1 MGNASRNL
9 ADENF
14 ARWQRFYRKGMIDR
28 RTFVK
33 SAMVWAGGA
42 SMAGSLLA
50 ACGGDDDDDNGGSTT
65 VPGPG
70 ANPTATTA
78 AGPAPTSGGAAPT
91 SGGAAP
97 TAAGAAPTTGGGGAT
112 TSGTLRVA
120 LQTSENQG
128 MDPHMHNQRTGIIF
142 FYHTHDNLGVRD
154 MSTMQIGPWLAESWE
169 ITDPTTWQL
178 KLREGVMFHNGDPF
192 TAETVKWNWERIIN
206 PEQASQQAGNHAQI
220 AGVEIVDEY
229 TVNVKTKVPYP
240 IFTERLQN
248 FQMIPEK
255 LAVEMG
261 DEWLAENPVGTGP
274 YKMVEWKKG
283 QEYVLERNDDYWNE
297 DVTIAY
303 QNLILKTIPENST
316 QLANLLAGDLDIIRV
331 VPFDQMK
338 VVEDSGIAMPKV
350 QDILRVQFVRL
361 DASGR
366 GTPDNPFTDVRV
378 RNAANHAVDIQTY
391 IDTLQA
397 GGDRTPAF
405 VNPKHLGFDASIEPH
420 EYDPERAKALMEEA
434 GYGDGTEPIKWKTG
448 PQLMPN
454 AAQVEQAMQR
464 DLAAVGINT
473 EFEIIADGAV
483 SSQMTNEGKDPPM
496 ASSSWGSYSVFDA
509 DGILW
514 DMMHSTSI
522 FSYYANTE
530 FDALIDEARSIIEND
545 QRIEL
550 YSQAQKILREE
561 APAIFMWGLHTVWG
575 VNNDVEWSPA
585 PDEIDRYFWASPKA

>member
-1 MGNASRNL
+1 LSEEESVGNASRNL
-9 ADENF
+9 ADEAY
-14 ARWQRFYRKGMIDR
+14 ARWQWFYKKGLIDR
-28 RTFVK
+28 RTLVK
-33 SAMVWAGGA
+33 AAMVWAGAGA
-42 SMAGSLLA
+42 MGSSLLA
-50 ACGGDDDDDNGGSTT
+50 ACGDDDDDSGDGPTTGGD
-65 VPGPG
+65 
-70 ANPTATTA
+70 ATTTT
-78 AGPAPTSGGAAPT
+78 GSGV
-91 SGGAAP
+91 AP
-97 TAAGAAPTTGGGGAT
+97 TAAGGAPTTGGGAT
-112 TSGTLRVA
+112 TGGTLRVA

-169 ITDPTTWQL
+169 ISDPTTWRMV
-178 KLREGVMFHNGDPF
+178 LRQGVTFHNGDPF
-192 TAETVKWNWERIIN
+192 TAETVKWNWERITN
-206 PEQASQQAGNHAQI
+206 PEQKSQQMGNHAQI

-274 YKMVEWKKG
+274 YKLVEWKKG
-283 QEYVLERNDDYWNE
+283 QEYILERNDDYWNE

-331 VPFDQMK
+331 VPFDQME
-338 VVEDSGIAMPKV
+338 VVENSGIAMPKV

-361 DASGR
+361 DAKGR
-366 GTPDNPFTDVRV
+366 GTPGNPFTDVRV

-397 GGDRTPAF
+397 GGDRTPAL
-405 VNPKHLGFDASIEPH
+405 VNPKHFGFDTAITPH

-434 GYGDGTEPIKWKTG
+434 GYGDGTETIKWKTG
-448 PQLMPN
+448 PSLMPN

-473 EFEIIADGAV
+473 EFEIIADGSVA
-483 SSQMTNEGKDPPM
+483 SQMTNEGKDPPM
-496 ASSSWGSYSVFDA
+496 ASTSWGSYSVFDA

-514 DMMHSTSI
+514 DMLHSTSI
-522 FSYYANTE
+522 FSYYENTE
-530 FDALIDEARSIIEND
+530 FDALIDEARGILESD
-545 QRIEL
+545 QRVEL
-550 YSQAQKILREE
+550 YSQAQQILREE
-561 APAIFMWGLHTVWG
+561 CPMIFMWGLHTVWG
-575 VNNDVEWSPA
+575 VNNDVDWTPA
-585 PDEIDRYFWASPKA
+585 PDEIDRYFWAKPKE